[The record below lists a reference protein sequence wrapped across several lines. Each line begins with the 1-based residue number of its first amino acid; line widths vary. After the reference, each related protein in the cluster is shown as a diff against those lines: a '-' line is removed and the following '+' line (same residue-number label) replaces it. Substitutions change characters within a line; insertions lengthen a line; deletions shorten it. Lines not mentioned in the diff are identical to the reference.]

1 MMCLFLKYRAAVL
14 AAVCSLLVSSLLQAE
29 VTVKLRDMVFIDGFK
44 ENQVLGFGL
53 VVGLQ
58 GSGDSKSLLTQS
70 SLKNLLKN
78 LGLESSEEI
87 KTKNIAA
94 VLLTAKLPPF
104 ARVGDR
110 VDVSVSSIGD
120 AKSLE
125 GGVLVQSPL
134 KGADS
139 RIYVVAQGP
148 LSLNLSTV
156 KGAGKGIKTVAQI
169 AGGGIVERG
178 VEPEFISKNTLSL
191 VLKHWD
197 FSVASQIMKAVAE
210 KYPEAKPAVQMSG
223 KILVNL
229 PKDVPLADFIAGIE
243 ALEITPVYEA
253 RVVVNEKD
261 GTIVMGGEV
270 KDRKSVV

>member
-58 GSGDSKSLLTQS
+58 GSGDSKSLPTQS

-139 RIYVVAQGP
+139 RI
-148 LSLNLSTV
+148 
-156 KGAGKGIKTVAQI
+156 
-169 AGGGIVERG
+169 
-178 VEPEFISKNTLSL
+178 
-191 VLKHWD
+191 
-197 FSVASQIMKAVAE
+197 
-210 KYPEAKPAVQMSG
+210 
-223 KILVNL
+223 
-229 PKDVPLADFIAGIE
+229 
-243 ALEITPVYEA
+243 
-253 RVVVNEKD
+253 
-261 GTIVMGGEV
+261 
-270 KDRKSVV
+270 